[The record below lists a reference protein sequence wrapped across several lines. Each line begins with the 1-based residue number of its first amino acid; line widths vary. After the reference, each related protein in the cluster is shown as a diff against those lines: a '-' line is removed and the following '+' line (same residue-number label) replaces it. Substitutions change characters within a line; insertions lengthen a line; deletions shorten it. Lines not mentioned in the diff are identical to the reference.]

1 MFPFIFLLSSQIC
14 LINLLKDDQIQTLK
28 YSGLKNTNIFTI
40 LLTTSFLTGIIIVIL
55 FYNLSSILKNVYL
68 DLKNNYTSDQE
79 YLAVITK
86 NGLWIKDNVNGNV
99 NIINANKIDDKFLI
113 EVSITELDEKFNV
126 KRHIETKKVDISKKE
141 WIILEGSVYE
151 KNEKKEFNS
160 IIFLSNF
167 DYERIQSLFSN
178 LSSLTIFQLF
188 QLKKNYDLLS
198 LSTTEIRIQIQK
210 ILSYPVYL
218 TLMTLLSCIIMFNLK
233 KNKSNTLKISFGLFL
248 SVIIYYMNNFF
259 YVLGKTEKINI
270 LFSVWT
276 PLIILLVINSLY
288 ILKINEK

>member
-1 MFPFIFLLSSQIC
+1 M
-14 LINLLKDDQIQTLK
+14 
-28 YSGLKNTNIFTI
+28 
-40 LLTTSFLTGIIIVIL
+40 
-55 FYNLSSILKNVYL
+55 
-68 DLKNNYTSDQE
+68 
-79 YLAVITK
+79 
-86 NGLWIKDNVNGNV
+86 
-99 NIINANKIDDKFLI
+99 
-113 EVSITELDEKFNV
+113 
-126 KRHIETKKVDISKKE
+126 ISH
-141 WIILEGSVYE
+141 GSVYE
-151 KNEKKEFNS
+151 KNEKKELNS

-233 KNKSNTLKISFGLFL
+233 RNKSNTLKISFGLFL
-248 SVIIYYMNNFF
+248 SVVIYYMNNFF

-276 PLIILLVINSLY
+276 PLIILLIINSFY